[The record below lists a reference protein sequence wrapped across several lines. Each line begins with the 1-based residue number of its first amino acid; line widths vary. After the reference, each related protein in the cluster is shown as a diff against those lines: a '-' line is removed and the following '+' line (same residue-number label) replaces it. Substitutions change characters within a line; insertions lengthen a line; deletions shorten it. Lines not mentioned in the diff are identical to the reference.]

1 MADIDV
7 DQLLDCV
14 VAPDKETERQLWII
28 WHGIDSIVQKC
39 QQTVVSRAGL
49 SIRFKAVRTEK
60 HQTKYTPLAGYMD
73 RKAVI
78 EHARP

>member
-1 MADIDV
+1 M
-7 DQLLDCV
+7 DQLLDYIA
-14 VAPDKETERQLWII
+14 APDEETERQLWII
-28 WHGIDSIVQKC
+28 WYRIDSIVQKC

-49 SIRFKAVRTEK
+49 SIRFEAVRTEK

-78 EHARP
+78 EHIRP